1 MLTVKDVYKSFG
13 DVHVLKGVNLHI
25 EAGYVYTLK
34 GNSGSGKTT
43 LFNIISGF
51 LPPTKGF
58 VEFKKRKITKFAPY
72 QINQLGMGRTFQ
84 DLRLVM
90 QMTVY
95 GSVLLALKK
104 KLFAYPTKEQ
114 IRRVDDILGKVS
126 LLDNKNVLA
135 SKLSYGQQKLLAIAC
150 CIVNDADLLL
160 FDEPITSVDKDTA
173 LKITNLVKQLKQ
185 EGKTILQIEHNS
197 NYVNATSDKIFRL
210 EKGIVI

>member
-1 MLTVKDVYKSFG
+1 MLVVNDVYKSFG

-25 EAGYVYTLK
+25 EEGNVYTLK
-34 GNSGSGKTT
+34 GSSGSGKTT

-51 LPPTKGF
+51 LAPNKGF

-95 GSVLLALKK
+95 GSVLIALKK
-104 KLFAYPTKEQ
+104 KLFLYPTKEQ
-114 IRRVDDILGKVS
+114 IKRVDDTLGKVF
-126 LLDNKNVLA
+126 LLENKNNLV
-135 SKLSYGQQKLLAIAC
+135 SKLSYEQQKLLAIAC

-160 FDEPITSVDKDTA
+160 FDEPITNVDKDTA

-185 EGKTILQIEHNS
+185 DGKTILQIEHNA
-197 NYVNATSDKIFRL
+197 NYINATSDRILRL